1 MKYLILLI
9 FLSGCASNY
18 TAQEHLEQYQT
29 NRINYITSRQ
39 KEYLIESNR
48 NWNNYIKAR
57 AHEIQNNDNN
67 LIK

>member
-18 TAQEHLEQYQT
+18 TAQEHIEQYQT
-29 NRINYITSRQ
+29 NRINYIDSGD
-39 KEYLIESNR
+39 KKYLIEYHK

-57 AHEIQNNDNN
+57 ANEIHNN
-67 LIK
+67 

>member
-29 NRINYITSRQ
+29 NRINYIDSGD
-39 KEYLIESNR
+39 KKHLIEYHK
-48 NWNNYIKAR
+48 NWGNYIKAR
-57 AHEIQNNDNN
+57 ANEGGRVSLNFS
-67 LIK
+67 